1 MIICSDFSD
10 LNIAKMI
17 MIVVIHE
24 PSLYYFYNVSVCRII
39 LLLSHLEVYF
49 FVWEDEVAGLSGVV
63 MIVFIGVVVLVI
75 PSTAAGNVVTGVTGV
90 TALRSGL
97 ETDDRSI
104 GEVGRSGAHCWP
116 QAGVADQVLVVLQIL
131 NQVRHWAVTGQE
143 ITWKRENIILSR
155 LED

>member
-1 MIICSDFSD
+1 MIICSAFSD

-24 PSLYYFYNVSVCRII
+24 PSLYYLFNVSVCRII

-63 MIVFIGVVVLVI
+63 VIVFIGVVVLVI
-75 PSTAAGNVVTGVTGV
+75 PSTAAGNTVTGVTGVTGV
-90 TALRSGL
+90 TALGSGL

-116 QAGVADQVLVVLQIL
+116 QAGVADLRSRTILQDS
-131 NQVRHWAVTGQE
+131 ASG
-143 ITWKRENIILSR
+143 R
-155 LED
+155 LDLPMSSWRWHLCHNWT

>member
-24 PSLYYFYNVSVCRII
+24 PSLYFFYNVSVYRNI

-49 FVWEDEVAGLSGVV
+49 FVREDEVAGLSGVV

-104 GEVGRSGAHCWP
+104 GEVGRSGAHC
-116 QAGVADQVLVVLQIL
+116 
-131 NQVRHWAVTGQE
+131 
-143 ITWKRENIILSR
+143 
-155 LED
+155 